1 MSILIKI
8 TDKIVETPSTCSF
21 RFEAIDGEFKY
32 QEGQFIT
39 LEIPIGK
46 SIYKRSYSLSSC
58 NSDDFTQFTVKRV
71 QDGLVSNFLLD
82 KVAIGS
88 LFRIQPPKGYFVLP
102 KETKYYHY
110 GFIAAGSGI
119 TPIFSM
125 IKSLLETQPLC
136 TIYLL
141 YSVNSPEETIFFK
154 EISALVNEYNGQFYL
169 DIVLT
174 KGYSKSNSFLGSFL
188 KKGDPIFQKFVFAS
202 KRINFDTLKQ
212 WIEYREISIKESEF
226 YICGPEGLI
235 DQGLS
240 FLKMEGIPDENTH
253 FEYFNTTVSDIDEN
267 AAKSQV
273 TVIFE
278 GQTIETSLERNMNVL
293 DKMLDLGYD
302 MPYSCKNGA
311 CSTCIA
317 KLLSGEVKM
326 KVSQGL
332 DPDEIDQGYI
342 LTCQAL
348 IISEKAVIEY

>member
-21 RFEAIDGEFKY
+21 RFEAIEGEFKY

-88 LFRIQPPKGYFVLP
+88 LFRIQPPQGYFVLP
-102 KETKYYHY
+102 KETQYYHY

-141 YSVNSPEETIFFK
+141 YSVNSQEETIFFK

-174 KGYSKSNSFLGSFL
+174 KGYSHPVCLPF
-188 KKGDPIFQKFVFAS
+188 S
-202 KRINFDTLKQ
+202 KR
-212 WIEYREISIKESEF
+212 
-226 YICGPEGLI
+226 
-235 DQGLS
+235 
-240 FLKMEGIPDENTH
+240 
-253 FEYFNTTVSDIDEN
+253 
-267 AAKSQV
+267 
-273 TVIFE
+273 
-278 GQTIETSLERNMNVL
+278 
-293 DKMLDLGYD
+293 
-302 MPYSCKNGA
+302 
-311 CSTCIA
+311 
-317 KLLSGEVKM
+317 
-326 KVSQGL
+326 
-332 DPDEIDQGYI
+332 
-342 LTCQAL
+342 
-348 IISEKAVIEY
+348 